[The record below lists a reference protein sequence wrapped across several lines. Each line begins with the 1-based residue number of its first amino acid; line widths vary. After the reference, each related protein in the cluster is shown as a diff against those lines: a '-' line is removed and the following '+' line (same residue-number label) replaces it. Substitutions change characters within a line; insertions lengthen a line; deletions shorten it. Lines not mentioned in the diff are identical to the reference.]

1 MWKWK
6 WDKLWGYSDQIS
18 SMLIIFQ
25 NCPEQFGLSSVID
38 FLCGAI
44 NTLGEKMLWMIVL
57 SSMDMHHDKLNGKKG
72 RPKLQIRGDMLE
84 YYVDSVYFDPDGNYS
99 RSVHINSS
107 KKTLGN
113 KYFNFL

>member
-1 MWKWK
+1 MRIFRS
-6 WDKLWGYSDQIS
+6 DFFYANNIPKLSWTIWS
-18 SMLIIFQ
+18 II
-25 NCPEQFGLSSVID
+25 CDRLSLWS
-38 FLCGAI
+38 
-44 NTLGEKMLWMIVL
+44 NKHLGEKMLWMIVL